1 MQHTCNFIIALL
13 KCNCVANKSLSI
25 NFFKKGKRMLNIQE
39 FFNDESGQSMVEY
52 GVTLGAIAAVS
63 YIAVVQLGDKT
74 ADLYAWMANHLPG
87 GEADEAGVDQLV
99 RRSEGLSH
107 GLVALSQSENGAVF
121 DVSHNVG
128 EAEGHLGHSLGTTST
143 AEAFEHND

>member
-1 MQHTCNFIIALL
+1 MT
-13 KCNCVANKSLSI
+13 
-25 NFFKKGKRMLNIQE
+25 NIQE
-39 FFNDESGQSMVEY
+39 FINDESGQSMVEY

-87 GEADEAGVDQLV
+87 GEADEAGTNQLV
-99 RRSEGLSH
+99 RFSEGGSH
-107 GLVALSQSENGAVF
+107 GLISLSQTVNGAVF
-121 DVSHNVG
+121 DVSHNVE

-143 AEAFEHND
+143 AQAFEE

>member
-1 MQHTCNFIIALL
+1 MINLNEFMQ
-13 KCNCVANKSLSI
+13 
-25 NFFKKGKRMLNIQE
+25 
-39 FFNDESGQSMVEY
+39 DESGQSMVEY

-87 GEADEAGVDQLV
+87 GEANEAGISQLV
-99 RRSEGLSH
+99 RVSEGGSH
-107 GLVALSQSENGAVF
+107 GLVALSQTANGAAF
-121 DVSHNVG
+121 DVSHNVD

-143 AEAFEHND
+143 AEAFSE

>member
-1 MQHTCNFIIALL
+1 MVN
-13 KCNCVANKSLSI
+13 
-25 NFFKKGKRMLNIQE
+25 LNVFLQ
-39 FFNDESGQSMVEY
+39 DESGQSMVEY

-87 GEADEAGVDQLV
+87 GESNEAGTNQLV
-99 RRSEGLSH
+99 RFSEGTSH
-107 GLVALSQSENGAVF
+107 GLVALSQTSDGAAF
-121 DVSHNVG
+121 DVSHNID

-143 AEAFEHND
+143 AQAFNE